1 MLINKIVIGVSG
13 GPDSMYL
20 LNKLYNDRK
29 YEPIVVHVNYNFRE
43 EAKEEQQFVEEFC
56 KERNIKIYSFSVK
69 DSQWKKYEHLSN
81 KQSMA
86 REYRYDK
93 YFEVAKKENTKHI
106 FIAQHKDDFIETA
119 IMQENKSGDDY
130 LFYGIQQECRIDG
143 FVITRPL
150 LNMYKEEIL
159 KYMDSNNLEYRI
171 DKSNFEPI
179 YERNRIRIELS
190 KLSWGE
196 KETIWSKFNDI
207 NMKKED
213 LRYRTD
219 IFYDK
224 WVESDFDWEEFQ
236 FIHPDVKRHVVYK
249 FLINS
254 DTRINISSDKIDG
267 IIEFLSNKRGDK
279 NYRLMENVFLGV
291 KNSKIIIYNK

>member
-43 EAKEEQQFVEEFC
+43 ESKEEQLFVEEFC
-56 KERNIKIYSFSVK
+56 KERNIKCFSFEVK
-69 DSQWKKYEHLSN
+69 ESDWKKYKHLSN

-93 YFEVAKKENTKHI
+93 YFEVAKKVGTKHI
-106 FIAQHKDDFIETA
+106 FIAHHKDDFIETA
-119 IMQENKSGDDY
+119 IMQENKSEDY
-130 LFYGIQQECRIDG
+130 LFYGIQQITKVNE
-143 FVITRPL
+143 FTITRPL
-150 LNMYKEEIL
+150 INMYKEEIL
-159 KYMDSNNLEYRI
+159 KYMKDNNLEYKI

-179 YERNRIRIELS
+179 YERNKIRIELD

-196 KETIWSKFNDI
+196 KETIWSKFNGI
-207 NMKKED
+207 NMKKEE
-213 LRYRTD
+213 LRYKTD

-224 WVESDFDWEEFQ
+224 WADSDFDWEEFQ
-236 FIHPDVKRHVVYK
+236 FIHPEVKRHVIYK
-249 FLINS
+249 FLIKS
-254 DTRINISSDKIDG
+254 KTRVNITSDKLDAIV
-267 IIEFLSNKRGDK
+267 EFLSNKRGDK

-291 KNSKIIIYNK
+291 KNSKIIIYNI